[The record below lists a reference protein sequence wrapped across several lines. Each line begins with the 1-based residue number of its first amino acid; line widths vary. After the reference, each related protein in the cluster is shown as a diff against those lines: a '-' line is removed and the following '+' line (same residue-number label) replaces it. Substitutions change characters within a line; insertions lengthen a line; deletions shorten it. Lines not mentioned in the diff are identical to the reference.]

1 MARENQ
7 GLQIALIILF
17 MLTIILGV
25 TTYVFCRQYIEAD
38 DSGRKLEGQL
48 KDSDVAKQSIQDE
61 NNQLKKMILGTADA
75 EEKKLEEITTQYN
88 LDREKFAA
96 GFDDQDKFYR
106 PLVLRL
112 YDTVSKKTG
121 ELTDANDALQALR
134 DDYVKWKAEMTG
146 QVTKHDDARLAAED
160 KLKNAVAA
168 YDAARAQID
177 AGKEQIQKDA
187 EKARE
192 DAEKR
197 LADLTTEKDNALTK
211 VKTLETRVDQQG
223 KALDDVTRPTMEVP
237 DGKITWVDQR
247 TGTVWIDLG
256 RADALRQQTTFSVYP
271 IDITNLAKGGKKAS
285 IEVTRIRGE
294 HLAEARIVEDTVSDP
309 IMIGDKIYTPVW
321 SPGEQVR
328 FALAGLMDIDGDG
341 TSDRQTV
348 QELIEMSGGK
358 VDYWMDEKGN
368 KNGEMTIHTRYLVV
382 DSQALDVGGKS
393 DKATATG
400 ADAEAQ
406 AKAKAAETQAGKYS
420 SVMDEARGL
429 GLKKITLGELL
440 QQMGWKS
447 PTRLVRYGR
456 EANPKDFRPRAP
468 QGGIPVSTGRVTDLF
483 QPRQTPPGKPAQRGG
498 AY

>member
-38 DSGRKLEGQL
+38 ESARKLDGQL
-48 KDSDVAKQSIQDE
+48 KEKDTANQSIQDE
-61 NNQLKKMILGTADA
+61 NNQLKKMILGVAGA
-75 EEKKLEEITTQYN
+75 EDKKLEEITTQFN
-88 LDREKFAA
+88 QDREKFAA

-134 DDYVKWKAEMTG
+134 DDYVKWKKEMTG
-146 QVTKHDDARLAAED
+146 QVEKHDEARLAAED
-160 KLKNAVAA
+160 KLKNVTAM

-177 AGKEQIQKDA
+177 AGKEKIQADWDKT
-187 EKARE
+187 RE
-192 DAEKR
+192 ETDKR
-197 LADLTTEKDNALTK
+197 LADLGTERDNANAK
-211 VKTLETRVDQQG
+211 AKKLETLVDTQG
-223 KALDDVTRPTMEVP
+223 KQLDKLGTEAIGVP

-256 RADALRQQTTFSVYP
+256 RADALRRQTTFSVYP

-285 IEVTRIRGE
+285 IEVTRILSE

-321 SPGEQVR
+321 NPGEQVR
-328 FALAGLMDIDGDG
+328 FALVGLMDIDGDG

-358 VDYWMDEKGN
+358 VDYWLDEKGN
-368 KNGEMTIHTRYLVV
+368 KNGEMTINTRYLVV
-382 DSQALDVGGKS
+382 DWEALEVKEQS
-393 DKATATG
+393 DET
-400 ADAEAQ
+400 
-406 AKAKAAETQAGKYS
+406 KAKAADTQAGKYS
-420 SVMDEARGL
+420 TVLDEARGL
-429 GLKKITLGELL
+429 GLKKITLGDLL

-468 QGGIPVSTGRVTDLF
+468 EGGIPLSTGTVTDLF
-483 QPRQTPPGKPAQRGG
+483 RPRRAPPGEPAQRGG